1 MTVWPFLSLVR
12 GNFDPVWPESILHVD
27 MDSFFV
33 EVERLTNPDLRGRPV
48 AVGGA
53 GKRGVVASASY
64 EARAY
69 GVKSA
74 QPTSMARRLC
84 PELVMVAPSSGAYS
98 DMSARVFEIFRSFT
112 PVVEGLSLDEAFLDI
127 GGLTRHFRS
136 PAAVGEAVRE
146 AVLSETGLPAS
157 VGVASTKFVA
167 KLASETAKPNG
178 LHHVPVGQQE
188 EFLGSLPIAALWGV
202 GPATM
207 AGLGKFGVE
216 TVGDL
221 AQIPEATLAAAL
233 GPGLGRQLRDLSR
246 GIDPRLVVPDS
257 ASRSI
262 SVEETFAEDMS
273 GTDRIELVLLAQS
286 QRLSDRLRRAGL
298 ACRTVT
304 IKVRYSDFTTLTRS
318 QSVGEATDSPHELF
332 AMARGLLARVDVG
345 RAVRLLGVGAGAL
358 TERGEPQQMRFG
370 PEEQWRKV
378 SDAMHEARQK
388 FGPHAVEPARL
399 LQIPGSETDEAG

>member
-1 MTVWPFLSLVR
+1 MWSEP
-12 GNFDPVWPESILHVD
+12 ILHVD

-33 EVERLTNPDLRGRPV
+33 EVERLADPGLRGRPV

-53 GKRGVVASASY
+53 GRRGVVASASY

-69 GVKSA
+69 GVRSA
-74 QPTSMARRLC
+74 QPTSVARRLC
-84 PELVMVAPSSGAYS
+84 PELIMVPPSSGAYS
-98 DMSARVFEIFRSFT
+98 DMSAQVFEIFRSFT
-112 PVVEGLSLDEAFLDI
+112 PVVEGLSLDEAFLDV
-127 GGLTRHFRS
+127 GGLTRHYQG
-136 PAAVGEAVRE
+136 PVAVGEAVRE

-167 KLASETAKPNG
+167 KLASEAAKPNG
-178 LHHVPVGQQE
+178 LRHVPVTQQQ
-188 EFLGSLPIAALWGV
+188 EFLGSLPIEALWGV

-221 AQIPEATLAAAL
+221 AQIPEATLAASL
-233 GPGLGRQLRDLSR
+233 GPSHGRHLLDLSR
-246 GIDPRLVVPDS
+246 GIDPRPVEPDS
-257 ASRSI
+257 ASRSV

-298 ACRTVT
+298 VCRTVT

-318 QSVGEATDSPHELF
+318 HSADDATDSPHDLF
-332 AMARGLLARVDVG
+332 TVALGLLAGVDVG
-345 RAVRLLGVGAGAL
+345 RAVRLLGLAAGTL
-358 TERGEPQQMRFG
+358 TERGQPQQMRFG
-370 PEEQWRKV
+370 VEEHWRRI
-378 SDAMHEARQK
+378 SDAMHEARQR

-399 LQIPGSETDEAG
+399 LQIPGSENDEPG